1 MIKTFSF
8 KAFVWLYPGMAAWH
22 FVTLPKKTADE
33 IYALAKNKERGFGS
47 IPVEVTIGTTAWKT
61 SVFPDKK
68 SASYILP
75 LKKEVRAKEDL
86 KEGSNT
92 KISLKISR

>member
-1 MIKTFSF
+1 MTKAFSF

-22 FVTLPKKTADE
+22 FVTLPRKTADE
-33 IYALAKNKERGFGS
+33 IYSLAGKRERGFGS
-47 IPVEVTIGTTAWKT
+47 VPVEVTIGATTWRT

-68 SASYILP
+68 SASYVLP
-75 LKKEVRAKEDL
+75 IKKEVRTRENL

-92 KISLKISR
+92 EMSLKIRS

>member
-1 MIKTFSF
+1 MTRTFSF

-33 IYALAKNKERGFGS
+33 IYSLVGLKERGFGS
-47 IPVEVTIGTTAWKT
+47 IPVEVTIGATTWKT

-68 SASYILP
+68 SASYVLP
-75 LKKEVRAKEDL
+75 LKKEVRNKEL
-86 KEGSNT
+86 IKEGDGV
-92 KISLKISR
+92 KVSLAIGK